1 MLSCLSMGVGEI
13 ILTVACAAIVV
24 GVIVGVIIRK
34 KKGKGACC
42 DECGGNCPHCAAN
55 RNKNK

>member
-1 MLSCLSMGVGEI
+1 MGVGEI